1 MSWSERLF
9 GICDLPVGDRKVRA
23 STAAGAMSPGL
34 TGNYDWG
41 LREKAG
47 EHQPPP
53 PPECMGIE
61 GEYDQQGL
69 AKRVAIAFDRVAELA
84 DIDTVTIVQDGST
97 IILVG
102 TVLDRAVIDRL
113 HQVAS
118 QVDGTKQVDVTQ
130 VSY

>member
-1 MSWSERLF
+1 
-9 GICDLPVGDRKVRA
+9 
-23 STAAGAMSPGL
+23 
-34 TGNYDWG
+34 
-41 LREKAG
+41 
-47 EHQPPP
+47 
-53 PPECMGIE
+53 MGIE